1 MQTVEGEPQMTAL
14 KWMAMVL
21 PLIAGCAAMSTPAR
35 YPQNTEEFLKT
46 YNWGGIFQNV
56 ERVTV
61 DRPSGAVVGDL
72 KEYAKQ
78 CLDIKVNKK
87 RAGRYALDKYGNKP
101 SSEPV
106 TYNTKLGPI
115 KNGATALSVQES
127 GAVQGDPGMPPGGMY
142 TLVAEVRPAGKGKT
156 EVNIYHLAKPFLAT
170 PLKRWVEGDKRDCPA
185 L

>member
-1 MQTVEGEPQMTAL
+1 MQSALRRITVA
-14 KWMAMVL
+14 VL
-21 PLIAGCAAMSTPAR
+21 GASLVGCAPMSSTPVRHPKNA
-35 YPQNTEEFLKT
+35 NEFIST
-46 YNWGGIFQNV
+46 YNWGGWFQNV
-56 ERVTV
+56 ERMSVE
-61 DRPSGAVVGDL
+61 RPSGAVVGSL

-106 TYNTKLGPI
+106 TYNTHIRPI

-127 GAVQGDPGMPPGGMY
+127 GAAPDESDLPPGGRY
-142 TLVAEVRPAGKGKT
+142 TLVAEVRAAGKNKT
-156 EVNIYHLAKPFLAT
+156 DVTIYHLSKPFLAN
-170 PLKRWVEGDKRDCPA
+170 PLKGWIEGDKRDCPA

>member
-1 MQTVEGEPQMTAL
+1 MTAL
-14 KWMAMVL
+14 RWIAMMLPVL
-21 PLIAGCAAMSTPAR
+21 AGCAAMNEPTR
-35 YPQNTEEFLKT
+35 YPQNTDEFLKT

-56 ERVTV
+56 ERMTV
-61 DRPSGAVVGDL
+61 DRPSGAIVGDL
-72 KEYAKQ
+72 KEFAKQ
-78 CLDIKVNKK
+78 CLDIGVNKK
-87 RAGRYALDKYGNKP
+87 RAGRYALDKYGTKP

-127 GAVQGDPGMPPGGMY
+127 GEVKDPGLPPGGRY
-142 TLVAEVRPAGKGKT
+142 TLVAEVRSAGKSKT

-170 PLKRWVEGDKRDCPA
+170 PLKGWVEGNKRDCPA